1 MKMNRPIAAL
11 PARLATALF
20 AAFAAMT
27 AAAQAEPLKIA
38 YNDWPGWVPWEIAI
52 KKGWF
57 KEAGV
62 EVDFQWIDYVKSMET
77 YSTGALD
84 GVHMTNGDAL
94 VTGATGKPAIA
105 IIINDYSNGNDM
117 FVASPG
123 IDSVKDM
130 KGKKVGVEQGFV
142 SHLLVLKALEA
153 AGMSEADVEIV
164 NTPNGETPQV
174 LKSGAVSAIAAWQP
188 SSGQAL
194 KLVDGAKTIFT
205 SADAPGIIYDILYVA
220 PESLEKRR
228 DDWKKVVKVWYRVVD
243 FLKDED
249 NLDEALEIMAGRVN
263 LTPDEYEPLLK
274 GTYILTIEEALER
287 WKEGE
292 GLGSVYGSSKIVDA
306 FNLKYEVYETPEE
319 IGKYF
324 DASLTKEVAA
334 ELKK

>member
-1 MKMNRPIAAL
+1 MMNQILSVNRCL
-11 PARLATALF
+11 RRLALL
-20 AAFAAMT
+20 AFATVAVQ
-27 AAAQAEPLKIA
+27 AASAEPLKIA

-77 YSTGALD
+77 YSAGGLD
-84 GVHMTNGDAL
+84 GCHMTNGDAL
-94 VTGATGKPAIA
+94 VTGATGKPSIA

-117 FVASPG
+117 FVAAPG
-123 IDSVKDM
+123 IASVKDM

-153 AGMSEADVEIV
+153 NGMTEDDVEIV

-194 KLVDGAKTIFT
+194 KLVDGSKTIFT
-205 SADAPGIIYDILYVA
+205 AADAPGIIYDILYVT

-228 DDWKKVVKVWYRVVD
+228 EDWKKVVKVWYRVVD
-243 FLKDED
+243 YMKNED
-249 NLDEALEIMAGRVN
+249 HLDEVLEIMAGRVN
-263 LTPDEYEPLLK
+263 LTADEYEPLLK
-274 GTYILTIEEALER
+274 GTHILTIDEALER

-292 GLGSVYGSSKIVDA
+292 GLGSVFGSSKIVDD
-306 FNLKYEVYETPEE
+306 FNLKYEVYKKPEV

-324 DASLTKEVAA
+324 DPSLTKEVRA
-334 ELKK
+334 EMKK